1 MKKFFKYLGIA
12 ILLSISF
19 FYTEKTASV
28 VKELD
33 DIMINIREIA
43 KTHKIEPVEAIISN
57 NTIIPGINGS
67 EIDINKSYREMRY
80 IGKYN
85 EKFLEYKP
93 IYIKNKLEDNF
104 DKYIISGNKLKK
116 EVSLVFIVEN
126 NDDITKSLNIL
137 KKNNITATFL
147 FSGIWFE
154 NNNEKVYNVAN
165 SKHIIG
171 SIGYNY
177 SYNNSSYPWL
187 DNVIKRVSKQK
198 NSYCLRIDEESLKIC
213 SDHKNYTIDSDIILD
228 NPLINTKQKL
238 GNGSILIYKLN
249 TYLENELELIIK
261 YIDSKGLSLVNLEQ
275 LLKE

>member
-33 DIMINIREIA
+33 DIMIKIREIS
-43 KTHKIEPVEAIISN
+43 KTHRIEPIEAIISN

-67 EIDINKSYREMRY
+67 EIDINRSYREMRY

-85 EKFLEYKP
+85 EKFLEYKT
-93 IYIKNKLEDNF
+93 IYIKNKLEDNL
-104 DKYIISGNKLKK
+104 DKYIISGNKNKK
-116 EVSLVFIVEN
+116 SVSLVFIVEN

-137 KKNNITATFL
+137 KKNNITATFM
-147 FSGIWFE
+147 FSGIWLE
-154 NNNEKVYNVAN
+154 NNNEEAYNVVN
-165 SKHIIG
+165 DKHIVG

-187 DNVIKRVSKQK
+187 DNIIKRVSKQK
-198 NSYCLRIDEESLKIC
+198 NSYCIKTDEESLKIC
-213 SDHKNYTIDSDIILD
+213 SDYKNYTIASNIILD
-228 NPLINTKQKL
+228 NPLINTKQNI
-238 GNGSILIYKLN
+238 GNGSIIIYKLN
-249 TYLENELELIIK
+249 SRLENELELIIK
-261 YIDSKGLSLVNLEQ
+261 YIYSKGLDIVNLEE